1 MPIFFAV
8 SIILCIMLSIKL
20 YSAKNHQD
28 KISAK
33 IRDRESKSFNIKSKD
48 ISLLPYISL
57 QEILPKKLSDDPY
70 LNDLQNKLIQ
80 LSEKKILNLTGYTN
94 TDLRYM
100 YGTNN
105 LTFLMECDSNFYR
118 LCVLIHKIG
127 EYLYEKGDINEV
139 KRLYEFAICNK
150 VDISDIYL
158 TLSKIY
164 LLEEDKK
171 SLSSLIKS
179 ATSLNSLTKQKV
191 LSDIKLLEKG
201 I

>member
-1 MPIFFAV
+1 
-8 SIILCIMLSIKL
+8 
-20 YSAKNHQD
+20 
-28 KISAK
+28 
-33 IRDRESKSFNIKSKD
+33 
-48 ISLLPYISL
+48 
-57 QEILPKKLSDDPY
+57 
-70 LNDLQNKLIQ
+70 
-80 LSEKKILNLTGYTN
+80 
-94 TDLRYM
+94 M

>member
-80 LSEKKILNLTGYTN
+80 LSEKKN
-94 TDLRYM
+94 TQFNWLYQ
-100 YGTNN
+100 
-105 LTFLMECDSNFYR
+105 YR
-118 LCVLIHKIG
+118 
-127 EYLYEKGDINEV
+127 
-139 KRLYEFAICNK
+139 
-150 VDISDIYL
+150 S
-158 TLSKIY
+158 
-164 LLEEDKK
+164 
-171 SLSSLIKS
+171 
-179 ATSLNSLTKQKV
+179 
-191 LSDIKLLEKG
+191 
-201 I
+201 